1 MRIDGFPY
9 EYFDGI
15 DCNDKKSEVYKDNNF
30 IKTFLVGKKSF
41 VTDDVNFN
49 LKNDDVLSLTEKLS
63 KIEENKDLKE
73 FLKENELNA
82 NERIVLDHLVWLWQF
97 PNTRNSIKTASPYLS
112 KNYRKEYFTSKGIGG
127 ESNMSHTRHIKRFI
141 SLADLLIELLKKKKD
156 RIDEVKTALVDLIKN
171 KMKTTSNDNNDKKVG
186 FMNPTY
192 LGLLHLCNPQ
202 IYETL
207 LCHSDVKEVCTSLY
221 PEKKDSDFWDQL
233 VTLTSQERVIP
244 IEKHY
249 YSDGFMHF
257 WKKDDNPNDDY
268 QKLLYKKAMI
278 LYGPPGTGKTY
289 VATNLANELIGRK
302 FAEAYKASGNQKII
316 DEFFKKNIFRLQLH
330 VNYTY
335 EDFVAGVV
343 IKNNSTD
350 IQEGYIY
357 KVIKRANDLNDVCPD
372 LPVVVILDE
381 INRTDISRVF
391 GELFSAIEKRG
402 ETIDLSLQEN
412 GQPKQICIPNNV
424 YFIGTMNEI
433 DFSLERV
440 DFALRRRFIWLL
452 KTYEKKVLE
461 TILKE
466 KDHEDVVEKYV
477 SLCNNLNK
485 VITDEQELGEK
496 FVIGHAF
503 FSEIANIMDD
513 LSMNY
518 EEAKHMLWQISIFP
532 TLEAYCGSMDKRKQ
546 DEFIEKCAKAFDFEY
561 KDGKVSLKST
571 TDANTSKQ
579 PSTGL
584 SVNGTNEES
593 STVSTD
599 E

>member
-1 MRIDGFPY
+1 MHRWLRWGEDNIKNMRIQGFPY

-15 DCNDKKSEVYKDNNF
+15 DYNDNNF
-30 IKTFLVGKKSF
+30 IKTFLVKKESF
-41 VTDDVNFN
+41 ICDGTISKDEFVNDCDKCIEIFKQEKTN
-49 LKNDDVLSLTEKLS
+49 KEVVSQSVNTLNDSQ
-63 KIEENKDLKE
+63 KIIL
-73 FLKENELNA
+73 A
-82 NERIVLDHLVWLWQF
+82 HAVWLWAF
-97 PNTRNSIKTASPYLS
+97 PVDINPQNAIDSYGLNVKVHNGLNVVRGVAGRGQSTSQKPNDIKFILEWFKTVWNMSDISDIKKKYEEKYKTNDESIFS
-112 KNYRKEYFTSKGIGG
+112 KNMI
-127 ESNMSHTRHIKRFI
+127 
-141 SLADLLIELLKKKKD
+141 
-156 RIDEVKTALVDLIKN
+156 
-171 KMKTTSNDNNDKKVG
+171 
-186 FMNPTY
+186 
-192 LGLLHLCNPQ
+192 LHLCNPGV
-202 IYETL
+202 YEPIGRQ
-207 LCHSDVKEVCTSLY
+207 DD
-221 PEKKDSDFWDQL
+221 KKSIAQTFDPDFKDNTNESIKKVRSQL
-233 VTLTSQERVIP
+233 SYNKP
-244 IEKHY
+244 SFY
-249 YSDGFMHF
+249 ADGFKHF
-257 WKKDDNPNDDY
+257 WKKEDKLNDDFL
-268 QKLLYKKAMI
+268 KLLYKKAMI

-289 VATNLANELIGRK
+289 VATDLANELIGRK
-302 FAEAYKASGNQKII
+302 FAEAYKQSKKKSII

-335 EDFVAGVV
+335 EDFVAGMV
-343 IKNNSTD
+343 IKNNSTNV
-350 IQEGYIY
+350 QEGYIY
-357 KVIKRANDLNDVCPD
+357 KVIERANELNNICPD

-452 KTYEKKVLE
+452 KTYEENILN

-466 KDHEDVVEKYV
+466 KDHEDIVARNYV
-477 SLCNNLNK
+477 SLCTKLNNA
-485 VITDEQELGEK
+485 ITYEQDLGEK

-513 LSMNY
+513 LSLDY
-518 EEAKHMLWQISIFP
+518 DKARHMLWEISIYP

-546 DEFIEKCAKAFDFEY
+546 DEFIEKCATAFDFEY

-571 TDANTSKQ
+571 VDSQTPNQ
-579 PSTGL
+579 PTTESSL
-584 SVNGTNEES
+584 NGTTKEN
-593 STVSTD
+593 STVSAD